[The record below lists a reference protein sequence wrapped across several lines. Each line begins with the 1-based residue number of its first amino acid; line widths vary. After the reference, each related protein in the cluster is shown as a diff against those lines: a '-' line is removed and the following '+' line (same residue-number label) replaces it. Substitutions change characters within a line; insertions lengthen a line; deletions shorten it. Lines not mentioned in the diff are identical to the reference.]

1 MDHIKRADR
10 LGAITRILTAT
21 PNRLHGYAEF
31 CELFG
36 AAKSTISEDIDIIAN
51 SISRFAEGRVE
62 TIAGASGGVRF
73 RPLPS
78 KKRMRET
85 LNGLCARLSQPGRLL
100 PGGFVYTSDLTSES
114 DAVWSIGEIL
124 AAEFYDVEPD
134 VVLTMETKGIPIA
147 MSVAQMLDV
156 PLIIA
161 RRDSRAY
168 EGSAVKINYIAG
180 NGVDQ
185 EAYAPVCQRITDSK
199 NVIASLK
206 ETVAQL
212 RAQLG
217 SDVPAADEAPE
228 VTVEGDFVADE
239 EDFAVPEA
247 QEPAA
252 EAPAEAPEEPSV

>member
-124 AAEFYDVEPD
+124 AAEFYDAEPD

-156 PLIIA
+156 PLIIDDFMKGGGTLGGMVELMQEFQVKVVGIGVMIA
-161 RRDSRAY
+161 TAKSPVAKLNVRALMTI
-168 EGSAVKINYIAG
+168 EELDESG
-180 NGVDQ
+180 N
-185 EAYAPVCQRITDSK
+185 
-199 NVIASLK
+199 
-206 ETVAQL
+206 
-212 RAQLG
+212 RAIVRP
-217 SDVPAADEAPE
+217 SPYFAAK
-228 VTVEGDFVADE
+228 
-239 EDFAVPEA
+239 
-247 QEPAA
+247 A
-252 EAPAEAPEEPSV
+252 ELQ